1 MQRQRLFPIVLVALL
16 VTAACAQRR
25 PGQPLRPGFNMF
37 SVEQDIQLGQEAAQQ
52 ARQQLDVVK
61 DQNLQNYLARVGNRL
76 ASTPRAK
83 ESGFPFSFTLIND
96 PSVNAFAL
104 PGGPM
109 FVNSGLLRAAANEA
123 QLAGVMAHEMS
134 HVILRHGTN
143 QVSRANLLQLPA
155 MLASGA
161 VGSGSLFGQLA
172 QLGIGLGFNSVLL
185 NYSRSAENEADA
197 LGAHIMA
204 AAGYNP
210 IESAR
215 FFETLAAEG
224 GSRGPEF
231 LSSHPDPGNR
241 VASVQAEIRTLP
253 QSSYGYETGEFRR
266 AQQLVAALPPPRKT
280 RTAQANAAPPSR
292 TPQGTAQPPS
302 GIPAGGWQELRGR
315 SFSISYPGNWEAFG
329 GQQSNSVTIAPR
341 QGIVQAANGGV
352 SVGYG
357 TVLSYYVPDGVRT
370 VDLRR
375 ETGDLVNQLRA
386 QNPGTRVASSG
397 SRRVRVGGAD
407 GLITMLEGQSPYGG
421 QETNALLTVARPEGL
436 FYMVFVAPQRDFNQL
451 ESTFSQMIQS
461 IRFAR

>member
-1 MQRQRLFPIVLVALL
+1 MPRQRLFPIVLVALL
-16 VTAACAQRR
+16 VTVACAQRR

-52 ARQQLDVVK
+52 ARQQLDVV
-61 DQNLQNYLARVGNRL
+61 DNQTLQGYLDRVGNRL
-76 ASTPRAK
+76 AATPRAK
-83 ESGFPFSFTLIND
+83 ESGFPFSFTMIND
-96 PSVNAFAL
+96 PAVNAFAL

-109 FVNSGLLRAAANEA
+109 FVNSGLVRAAANEA

-161 VGSGSLFGQLA
+161 VGGGLWGQLA
-172 QLGIGLGFNSVLL
+172 QVGIGLGFNSVLL
-185 NYSRSAENEADA
+185 NYSRGAENEADA
-197 LGAHIMA
+197 LGAHIMS

-210 IESAR
+210 IEAAR

-224 GSRGPEF
+224 GSRGPQF

-241 VASVQAEIRTLP
+241 VTSVQAEIRTLP
-253 QSSYGYETGEFRR
+253 QKQYGYETGQFAR
-266 AQQLVAALPPPRKT
+266 AQQLVASLPAPSKT
-280 RTAQANAAPPSR
+280 RTAQANAAPASR
-292 TPQGTAQPPS
+292 APQGTAQPPS
-302 GIPAGGWQELRGR
+302 GIPSGGWQELRGR
-315 SFSISYPGNWEAFG
+315 TFSVSYPGNWEAFG

-352 SVGYG
+352 AVGYG
-357 TVLSYYVPDGVRT
+357 TVLSYYVPEGVRT
-370 VDLRR
+370 LDLRR
-375 ETGDLVNQLRA
+375 DTADLVNQLRS

-397 SRRVRVGGAD
+397 SRRVTVGGAN
-407 GLITMLEGQSPYGG
+407 GLVTMLEGQSPYGG
-421 QETNALLTVARPEGL
+421 RETNALLTVARPEGL